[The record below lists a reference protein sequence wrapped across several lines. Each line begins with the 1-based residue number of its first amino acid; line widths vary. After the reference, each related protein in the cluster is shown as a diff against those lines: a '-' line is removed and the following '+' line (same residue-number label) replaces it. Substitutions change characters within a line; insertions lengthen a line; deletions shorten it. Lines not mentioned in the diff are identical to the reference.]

1 MGVVA
6 FDIDVGVSLDSA
18 LASSVMFV
26 LPVSAGSTASAN
38 AAEDDISLCCSAAGS
53 VAVGALFLG
62 SFSARAVAA
71 PTSAVALT
79 EAVELSFSSTT
90 AEVSK
95 SGVSAAG
102 SDLYAGISMLRGG
115 ALRSRFG

>member
-1 MGVVA
+1 MLLYIGRLVLLRFSTASRAAVGVVA

-18 LASSVMFV
+18 LGASSVMFV

-71 PTSAVALT
+71 PTSAVAPN
-79 EAVELSFSSTT
+79 
-90 AEVSK
+90 
-95 SGVSAAG
+95 
-102 SDLYAGISMLRGG
+102 
-115 ALRSRFG
+115 